1 MFTQCGSFER
11 IQTPEDAASQ
21 YIVLFLFHSPE
32 LQRATKE
39 DAPLPT
45 SSAVVPP
52 GGEAAKQQSSASEYF
67 SCFSSLSQIIRAN
80 EDGKGNTQV
89 GSEHGWEVQLSCSAQ
104 ALLFKSPLKNLKRAS
119 GQRH

>member
-1 MFTQCGSFER
+1 MFTQCGTSER

-32 LQRATKE
+32 FKTTQEVGAHPK
-39 DAPLPT
+39 

-52 GGEAAKQQSSASEYF
+52 GGETAEESSASSYYT
-67 SCFSSLSQIIRAN
+67 CFSSISQIIRAN
-80 EDGKGNTQV
+80 QDGKGNTQV